1 MAKSIKDSGTSLIFL
16 MKLID
21 SAIIVGTGI
30 ACFFILEPIK
40 NFLPYTGFMP
50 ENYLTIIVLG
60 FMFSAWWF
68 PAFHV
73 YQSWRWSSFLTEIRG
88 LLLGWTF
95 SIIGL
100 LAFIFF
106 TKTAT
111 EFSRHWFILW
121 FVSVFSILMLQ
132 RFILRWVLRTLRQKG
147 VNLRHIVIVGDGLL
161 SEQLIEKI
169 QQATW
174 MGLNIKGIF
183 ADMPIDNITNLPHL
197 GKTQDVL
204 AYVEENAIDQVWI
217 TLPLKAMEKIENLCR
232 ELHSV
237 VVEVKLVPD
246 ISSLRLLNY
255 STIQLDGIAVINMS
269 VSPMSSGHRLLK
281 WLEDKILSFVI
292 LLCISPLLGIIA
304 LAVKLSSP
312 GPVFYK
318 QERVGNNGKKF
329 QMLKFRSMPVD
340 ADKELVWGGSQ
351 EKKKTRIGLFLRQT
365 SLDELPQFINVLKGD
380 MSIVG
385 PRPERTVFVE
395 QFKHEIN
402 SYMQK
407 HLVQAGITGWAQVN
421 GWRGDTS
428 LKTRLE
434 YDLFYIENWSFWFD
448 LKIIFMTLYKG
459 VNGNEK
465 A

>member
-1 MAKSIKDSGTSLIFL
+1 MLKSIKDHGTSLIFL

-21 SAIIVGTGI
+21 SGIVVGTGV

-40 NFLPYTGFMP
+40 NFQPYTGFMP
-50 ENYLTIIVLG
+50 ENYLTIIALG
-60 FMFSAWWF
+60 FIFTAWWF
-68 PAFHV
+68 PAFYV
-73 YQSWRWSSFLTEIRG
+73 YQSWRWSSFFTEIRK
-88 LLLGWTF
+88 LLLGWSF

-111 EFSRHWFILW
+111 EFSRHWFFLW
-121 FVSVFSILMLQ
+121 FISVFGVLVLQ
-132 RFILRWVLRTLRQKG
+132 RFILRWVLRALRQKG
-147 VNLRHIVIVGDGLL
+147 FNLRYIVIVGDGLL

-169 QQATW
+169 QAATW

-197 GKTQDVL
+197 GKTQEVL
-204 AYVEENAIDQVWI
+204 GYVEENEIDQVWI
-217 TLPLKAMEKIENLCR
+217 TLPLKAMEKIEKLCR

-246 ISSLRLLNY
+246 IASLRLLNY
-255 STIQLDGIAVINMS
+255 STMQLDGIAVINMS
-269 VSPMSSGHRLLK
+269 VSPMSSSHRLLK
-281 WLEDKILSFVI
+281 WLEDKTLSLVI
-292 LLCISPLLGIIA
+292 LLFISPLLGIIA
-304 LAVKLSSP
+304 LAVKCSSP
-312 GPVFYK
+312 GPILYK

-329 QMLKFRSMPVD
+329 QMLKFRSMPID

-351 EKKKTRIGLFLRQT
+351 EKKKTRIGLFLRKT

-395 QFKHEIN
+395 QFKHEIT

-434 YDLFYIENWSFWFD
+434 YDLFYIENWSLWFD
-448 LKIIFMTLYKG
+448 LKIIFMTLYRG
-459 VNGNEK
+459 GNKHE
-465 A
+465 

>member
-1 MAKSIKDSGTSLIFL
+1 MTKSIKEHSASLTYL

-21 SAIIVGTGI
+21 SVIIIGTGV
-30 ACFFILEPIK
+30 ASFFILEPIK
-40 NFLPYTGFMP
+40 HFMPYTGFMP
-50 ENYLTIIVLG
+50 ESYLTIIILG

-68 PAFHV
+68 PAFNV
-73 YQSWRWSSFLTEIRG
+73 YQSWRWASLFSEMRG
-88 LLLGWTF
+88 LLIGWTF
-95 SIIGL
+95 ATIGL
-100 LAFIFF
+100 LTFIFF

-111 EFSRHWFILW
+111 EFSRHWFIVW
-121 FVSVFSILMLQ
+121 FVSVYVVLLLQ
-132 RFILRWVLRTLRQKG
+132 RFILRRILHILRHRG

-161 SEQLIEKI
+161 TEELIEKI
-169 QQATW
+169 QQAKW

-183 ADMPIDNITNLPHL
+183 ADMPINNITTLPHL

-204 AYVEENAIDQVWI
+204 NYVESNAIDQVWI

-232 ELHSV
+232 QLHSV

-246 ISSLRLLNY
+246 IASLRLLNY
-255 STIQLDGIAVINMS
+255 SVMQLDGIAVINMS
-269 VSPMSSGHRLLK
+269 ISPMSSGHRLFK
-281 WLEDKILSFVI
+281 WLEDKIISFII
-292 LLCISPLLGIIA
+292 LLIISPLLAIIA
-304 LAVKLSSP
+304 LAVKFSSS
-312 GPVFYK
+312 GPILYK
-318 QERVGNNGKKF
+318 QERVGNNGSKF

-340 ADKELVWGGSQ
+340 ADKEIVWGSAQ
-351 EKKKTRIGLFLRQT
+351 EKKKTKIGQFLRKT
-365 SLDELPQFINVLKGD
+365 SLDELPQFFNVLKGD

-407 HLVQAGITGWAQVN
+407 HLVQAGITGWAQIN

-434 YDLFYIENWSFWFD
+434 YDLFYIENWSIWFD
-448 LKIIFMTLYKG
+448 LKIICMTLYKG
-459 VNGNEK
+459 SNSNE
-465 A
+465 

>member
-1 MAKSIKDSGTSLIFL
+1 WAS
-16 MKLID
+16 
-21 SAIIVGTGI
+21 
-30 ACFFILEPIK
+30 FF
-40 NFLPYTGFMP
+40 
-50 ENYLTIIVLG
+50 
-60 FMFSAWWF
+60 
-68 PAFHV
+68 
-73 YQSWRWSSFLTEIRG
+73 TEISG
-88 LLLGWTF
+88 IFFGWFF

-100 LAFIFF
+100 LAFIFL

-121 FVSVFSILMLQ
+121 GVSVYCMLVLQ
-132 RFILRWVLRTLRQKG
+132 RFILRWGLRALRQKG
-147 VNLRHIVIVGDGLL
+147 VNVRHIIIVGDGLL

-169 QQATW
+169 QAAKW

-183 ADMPIDNITNLPHL
+183 SDLPTQHITQVPHL
-197 GKTQDVL
+197 GKTADVF
-204 AYVEENAIDQVWI
+204 AFVEANEIDQVWI
-217 TLPLKAMEKIENLCR
+217 TLPLKAMEKIENLCQQ
-232 ELHSV
+232 LHSV

-255 STIQLDGIAVINMS
+255 STMKLDGLAVINMS
-269 VSPMSSGHRLLK
+269 VSPMSSAAQLLK
-281 WLEDKILSFVI
+281 WLEDKVFASLI
-292 LLCISPLLGIIA
+292 LLLISPLLIVIA
-304 LAVKLSSP
+304 CVVKLSSA

-318 QERVGNNGKKF
+318 QERIGNHGKKF
-329 QMLKFRSMPVD
+329 QMLKFRSMPMHSD
-340 ADKELVWGGSQ
+340 EDLVWGNAGTKQ
-351 EKKKTRIGLFLRQT
+351 KTKVGAFLRKT

-407 HLVQAGITGWAQVN
+407 HLVHAGITGWAQVN

-434 YDLFYIENWSFWFD
+434 YDLFYIENWSLGFD
-448 LKIIFMTLYKG
+448 IKIIFMTLYKAA
-459 VNGNEK
+459 NFNE
-465 A
+465 

>member
-1 MAKSIKDSGTSLIFL
+1 MVKSIKDHGASLVFL

-21 SAIIVGTGI
+21 SVIVVGMGI
-30 ACFFILEPIK
+30 ACFFVLEPIK
-40 NFLPYTGFMP
+40 SFSSYAGFMP

-73 YQSWRWSSFLTEIRG
+73 YQSWRWSSFLIEMRG
-88 LLLGWTF
+88 IFLGWAF
-95 SIIGL
+95 SVIGL

-111 EFSRHWFILW
+111 EFSRHWFFLW
-121 FVSVFSILMLQ
+121 FVSVFSALVLQ
-132 RFILRWVLRTLRQKG
+132 RFILRWVLRVLRQKG

-169 QQATW
+169 QSATW
-174 MGLNIKGIF
+174 MGLHIKGIF

-204 AYVEENAIDQVWI
+204 GYVEENAIDQVWI

-246 ISSLRLLNY
+246 IASLRLLNY
-255 STIQLDGIAVINMS
+255 STMQLDGIAVINMS

-281 WLEDKILSFVI
+281 WMEDKVLSFVI
-292 LLCISPLLGIIA
+292 LLFISPLLGIIA
-304 LAVKLSSP
+304 LAVKFSSP
-312 GPVFYK
+312 GPIFYK

-351 EKKKTRIGLFLRQT
+351 AKKKTRIGVFLRQT

-434 YDLFYIENWSFWFD
+434 YDLFYIENWSLWFD
-448 LKIIFMTLYKG
+448 LKIILMTLYKG
-459 VNGNEK
+459 GNKNEG
-465 A
+465 